1 MSRTSNFEVFWLAM
15 MPASMFDVGCS
26 VFDVRISFTSAGNR
40 MKRKRKLSVRQRR
53 ALRRRVIQLHRPWEK
68 STGPKT
74 MEGKQVSRLNAL
86 KHGLFSVA
94 GAMKGFFG
102 LEG

>member
-1 MSRTSNFEVFWLAM
+1 
-15 MPASMFDVGCS
+15 
-26 VFDVRISFTSAGNR
+26 
-40 MKRKRKLSVRQRR
+40 
-53 ALRRRVIQLHRPWEK
+53 
-68 STGPKT
+68 